1 MKSINYRIFTAALIA
16 SVMIGVGACSD
27 PDMPEPMI
35 DTEALPIKT
44 NFLFINASPDAPSL
58 DLYVNNVK
66 VGTSLASGE
75 AWSGYQ
81 NVDITANGVFA
92 NTNLRAKATSG
103 QIGGELKANDLIYRA
118 GSNNSNNFQASANLS
133 YTIITVDSI
142 KRPKPVRTLNANGVG
157 DVTYYS
163 SVSKFVAPKK
173 LNALEDTTIE
183 LSTNNSIVTANLV
196 KKYNGNVLPSFLT
209 PLGVVPL
216 GSSDPGGIRF
226 YLLQDLFPLAAD
238 DKAGIRALALSPNA
252 PTLHMRLVPTAGATI
267 VLTGSGA
274 PYALSQSAFNPTVGS
289 RTIIPTSANFVLNTI
304 ATTGIP
310 IEYTLEVSTK
320 SDFSSNILISMP
332 GITFT
337 PKKNY
342 TIYVSGLVGVNLMA
356 EIVQH

>member
-16 SVMIGVGACSD
+16 LIMIGVGACSD

-44 NFLFINASPDAPSL
+44 N
-58 DLYVNNVK
+58 VNNVK

-81 NVDITANGVFA
+81 NVEITANGVFA

-133 YTIITVDSI
+133 YTIITVDS
-142 KRPKPVRTLNANGVG
+142 RPKPVRTLNANGVG

-163 SVSKFVAPKK
+163 PIKAFVAPSK
-173 LNALEDTTIE
+173 LNALEDTTIV
-183 LSTNNSIVTANLV
+183 LTTNNSIVTANLV

-209 PLGVVPL
+209 PLGIVPL

-226 YLLQDLFPLAAD
+226 YLLQDLFPTGQSRD
-238 DKAGIRALALSPNA
+238 QS
-252 PTLHMRLVPTAGATI
+252 AGAFSQCADITHETCAHSRCNHRFNR
-267 VLTGSGA
+267 VWSSLCFKSKCVQ
-274 PYALSQSAFNPTVGS
+274 PYRGFADSNPDVS
-289 RTIIPTSANFVLNTI
+289 KFRFEYHCYNRNTNRI
-304 ATTGIP
+304 HT
-310 IEYTLEVSTK
+310 
-320 SDFSSNILISMP
+320 
-332 GITFT
+332 
-337 PKKNY
+337 
-342 TIYVSGLVGVNLMA
+342 
-356 EIVQH
+356 